1 MDRRDELIRI
11 MQESENPMTGTDLAQ
26 RFGVTR
32 QVIVQDIAV
41 LRAKGFAIVATPQ
54 GYFQPKT
61 HPHHR
66 SGRVFRSITISHTSE
81 QTEKE
86 LLTFVD
92 AGVEVLDVS
101 VDHPIYGEFV
111 ASLMFSSRRDVLHFT
126 KSVKEHKA
134 PLLLSLSGGMHRHTL
149 AAKEEQM
156 IDEAIQELKN
166 CGMIILDDR

>member
-1 MDRRDELIRI
+1 MERRDELMRI
-11 MQESENPMTGTDLAQ
+11 LQGSEEPLTGADLAQ

-54 GYFQPKT
+54 GYFQPKVY
-61 HPHHR
+61 PHHR
-66 SGRVFRSITISHTSE
+66 SGRVFRSITINHAPE

-126 KSVKEHKA
+126 KAVADHNA
-134 PLLLSLSGGMHRHTL
+134 PLLLSLSGGIHRHTL
-149 AAKEEQM
+149 AAKEEVM
-156 IDEAIQELKN
+156 IDEAIETLKN
-166 CGMIILDDR
+166 EGFTILDDH